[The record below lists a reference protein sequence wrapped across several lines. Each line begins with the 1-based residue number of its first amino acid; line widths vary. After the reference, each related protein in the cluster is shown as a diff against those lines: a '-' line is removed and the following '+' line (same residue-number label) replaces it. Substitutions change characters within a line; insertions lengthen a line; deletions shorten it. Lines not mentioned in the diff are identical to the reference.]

1 MLLKQVFKTYEGA
14 LKRVRFE
21 NAIAR
26 DQHRMGR
33 GMLYNFTLVK
43 VDGGYRINRE
53 ISK

>member
-1 MLLKQVFKTYEGA
+1 MIMKQLFRTHEGA

-33 GMLYNFTLVK
+33 GVLYRFTLVK